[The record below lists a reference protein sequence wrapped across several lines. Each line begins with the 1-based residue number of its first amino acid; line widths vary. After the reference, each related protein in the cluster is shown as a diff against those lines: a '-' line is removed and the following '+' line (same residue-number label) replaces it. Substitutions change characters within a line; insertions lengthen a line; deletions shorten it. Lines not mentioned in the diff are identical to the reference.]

1 MEHNSVLLNTPEE
14 DPRNMTITLFSALVV
29 RKAFDEAVVPAFE
42 TATGSEVAAV
52 YDPTVQLA
60 RRVEAGE
67 RFDVLVAATDS
78 LAGFGAAVDLGTATP
93 ILRTGIGV
101 AVAGGAPHPDISTT
115 EALVRALTKARSVA
129 YSRTGQS
136 GIYFARLLERL
147 GIADQVRVTVLEK
160 GFTAEAVIEG
170 RADLAIQQLSEL
182 LFVPGCEIVGPLP
195 DEVQHVTE
203 FSASLGAHSA
213 DRAQSQAFVDF
224 LRSSAAQDAFRAT
237 RLEPVVS

>member
-1 MEHNSVLLNTPEE
+1 
-14 DPRNMTITLFSALVV
+14 MTITLFSALVV

-136 GIYFARLLERL
+136 GIYFAR
-147 GIADQVRVTVLEK
+147 
-160 GFTAEAVIEG
+160 
-170 RADLAIQQLSEL
+170 
-182 LFVPGCEIVGPLP
+182 
-195 DEVQHVTE
+195 
-203 FSASLGAHSA
+203 
-213 DRAQSQAFVDF
+213 
-224 LRSSAAQDAFRAT
+224 
-237 RLEPVVS
+237 